1 MSWHCV
7 YIPSFA
13 ASNASAWALIQMAS
27 EIYRKAGE
35 PEDVTVY
42 HAFSEDGHHIFYF
55 SPRSEVFFADLLKF
69 FDASN
74 CDRPRFLETLT
85 HILGPITPP
94 AEKG

>member
-1 MSWHCV
+1 MSWRCV

-13 ASNASAWALIQMAS
+13 ASKASAGALIQMAS
-27 EIYRKAGE
+27 EMYRKAGE
-35 PEDVTVY
+35 PEEVAVY

-55 SPRSEVFFADLLKF
+55 SPQSEVIFADLLKF
-69 FDASN
+69 FNASN

-85 HILGPITPP
+85 HILGSLTP